1 MEIDSSIKIDVK
13 EGVYNPAEDSYLLV
27 KAIIAKAGEKTLD
40 MGCGSGIVA
49 LHLAKNKCVVTACD
63 INKKAVENTR
73 INAEKNHLKIKV
85 LESDL
90 FSNIKEKF
98 DVITFNPPYLPT
110 RGEDYAWDG
119 GDGGVETIERFLQD
133 AVNHLHPNGR
143 VYLVMSS
150 LTDREKVVKNFSNV
164 YDFKVKKVENLFFEK
179 LFAYE
184 ITLRK

>member
-90 FSNIKEKF
+90 FSNINEKF

-110 RGEDYAWDG
+110 RGEDSAWDG
-119 GDGGVETIERFLQD
+119 GDGGVETIERFLQG
-133 AVNHLHPNGR
+133 AVNHLHSNGS

-150 LTDREKVVKNFSNV
+150 LTDRENVVKNFSHI

-184 ITLRK
+184 IKLRK